1 MALGNAKRNGIDGQA
16 DFQAVKKQLQD
27 AAADAQEAVRAG
39 AAEAEDRLRE
49 ATRRAQ
55 ALARD
60 GYDQGSNRAMALR
73 DEVET
78 GIRRN
83 PGLAI
88 AGAVGGGVLLG
99 MLLSRRRR

>member
-1 MALGNAKRNGIDGQA
+1 MALSKSKSNGIDRHA
-16 DFQAVKKQLQD
+16 DFQAVKKQLQN
-27 AAADAQEAVRAG
+27 AAAEAQEAVRHS
-39 AAEAEDRLRE
+39 AAEAEERLRD
-49 ATRRAQ
+49 ATRQAQ
-55 ALARD
+55 VLARD
-60 GYDQGSNRAMALR
+60 TYAEGSNRAMALR

-99 MLLSRRRR
+99 LLLSRRR

>member
-1 MALGNAKRNGIDGQA
+1 MGLSGTKRNGIDRQA

-27 AAADAQEAVRAG
+27 AAADAQDAVRAG

-49 ATRRAQ
+49 ATRKAQ
-55 ALARD
+55 ALAREKFDD
-60 GYDQGSNRAMALR
+60 GSSRAMALR
-73 DEVET
+73 EEVET

-83 PGLAI
+83 PGLAV
-88 AGAVGGGVLLG
+88 AGAIGGGVLLG